1 MEHEDE
7 EASKEPTESDSD
19 KESVHEKQDDSDK
32 ELSEAKPESEPEEAV
47 PEVTADMLKKS
58 LASTPPPSPA
68 AGKVED
74 ATETGNL
81 CFLSHVLSPR
91 LDAK

>member
-1 MEHEDE
+1 M
-7 EASKEPTESDSD
+7 
-19 KESVHEKQDDSDK
+19 HEKQDDYDK
-32 ELSEAKPESEPEEAV
+32 ELSEAKPESEPEEEAV
-47 PEVTADMLKKS
+47 PEVAADMLKKS

-81 CFLSHVLSPR
+81 CFCHTRPVSTT
-91 LDAK
+91 